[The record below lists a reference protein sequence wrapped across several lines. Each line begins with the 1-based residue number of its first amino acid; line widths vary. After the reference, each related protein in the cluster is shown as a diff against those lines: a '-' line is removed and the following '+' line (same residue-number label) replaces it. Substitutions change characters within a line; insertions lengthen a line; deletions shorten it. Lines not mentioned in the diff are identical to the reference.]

1 MTITETA
8 EKGDRL
14 ETLKALRR
22 KLAETLDETHS
33 GRDIA
38 SLTLQMQ
45 KVLQQIDDIEDATS
59 GDEIDE
65 IIKADGLRPVRDSRR
80 RPPHPGPAPTA
91 DSRTQ

>member
-1 MTITETA
+1 MTIAETS

-45 KVLQQIDDIEDATS
+45 KVLQQIEYIEDAGN

-65 IIKADGLRPVRDSRR
+65 LIKACSLPPVRDAHAH
-80 RPPHPGPAPTA
+80 PLHPHHDPEGDTA
-91 DSRTQ
+91 TQ